1 MDKTDK
7 VIRELEKTLLVDG
20 KLDLIT
26 FVGYNYFCDYIY
38 DENFKISK
46 DNAKQILN
54 YDMLLSMAHNRIN
67 KDLLHYELYELI
79 NPLIERKQSLL
90 SVYHKQNDI
99 RQAKRKRLLKLAKIP
114 VLGWLINKRYNLTPE
129 G

>member
-99 RQAKRKRLLKLAKIP
+99 RQAKQKRLLKLAKIP